1 MTRPARPNAVWLE
14 SRRHGQ
20 RGRLPMVGCFGLR
33 LPGVPDRPRFLRRT
47 CFLEVATVRID
58 ERSHGF
64 NRQPRS
70 DWTGYAGA
78 LAG

>member
-1 MTRPARPNAVWLE
+1 
-14 SRRHGQ
+14 
-20 RGRLPMVGCFGLR
+20 MVGCFGLR

-47 CFLEVATVRID
+47 CFLEVATVRMD

-70 DWTGYAGA
+70 DWTGYADA